1 MTDQENS
8 LWIKLASE
16 LELAG
21 NPSVYKMYSQRLGV
35 QIHEGGVNILCPD
48 GHAVS
53 VVEKAF
59 KKIIDQVMEKAG
71 LIGKKVDFVV
81 GKVDKKGAGDDGKG
95 RDFIKGSL
103 FAQAEAPQDPKK
115 SKGGGQESDFSLTSP
130 TNGNGAVNTAGLS
143 AKYVFENYLMGTNNQ
158 LAYAVAKAVAERPG
172 ETYNPLFIHSGV
184 GLGKTH
190 LMQAVGNKI
199 LSDKPNLK
207 VVYCTGENFTNILV
221 EALQTSKGRGQYTM
235 NKFREKFRTADV
247 LLIDD
252 VQFIAGRDSTQE
264 EFFHT
269 FNALYM
275 NQKQI
280 VLTSDRP
287 PKDFTGLE
295 DRIKSRFGSGMI
307 VDIQPPDLEMRTAIL
322 RNKRDEAGDSIT
334 NEILDYIALNVKTNI
349 RELLGVYIQISA
361 SAKSKGLE
369 VTKDFVI
376 NELGDRLPN
385 QNKKIVNLNQILRA
399 VCGYYSVKMD
409 DIKGTRR
416 TKDLVTPRHM
426 AMYLIYDLTK
436 TPYMTI
442 AQVFSGRDHTSILH
456 GIKKVEEE
464 LKTVGKTKQDVANIL
479 QTVYA

>member
-1 MTDQENS
+1 M
-8 LWIKLASE
+8 WIKLSSE

-21 NPSVYKMYSQRLGV
+21 NPSVYKMYSQRMGV
-35 QIHEGGVNILCPD
+35 EIHKGGINILCPD

-59 KKIIDQVMEKAG
+59 KKLVEEFIKKAG
-71 LIGKKVDFVV
+71 MVGKTVDFVV
-81 GKVDKKGAGDDGKG
+81 GKAEQKDKGDDSRGH
-95 RDFIKGSL
+95 DFSKGSL
-103 FAQAEAPQDPKK
+103 FAQAEAPKSPKK
-115 SKGGGQESDFSLTSP
+115 TESTEYSDSTLSTNTAS
-130 TNGNGAVNTAGLS
+130 NGNGGVNGAGLS
-143 AKYVFENYLMGTNNQ
+143 AKYVFENYLMGSNNQ

-190 LMQAVGNKI
+190 LMQAIGNKI
-199 LSDKPNLK
+199 LSDKPRLK
-207 VVYCTGENFTNILV
+207 VVYVTGENFTNGLV

-235 NKFREKFRTADV
+235 NKFREKFRAADV

-287 PKDFTGLE
+287 PKDFTDLE

-307 VDIQPPDLEMRTAIL
+307 VDIQPPDLDMRTAIL
-322 RNKRDEAGDSIT
+322 RNKRDEAGDAIP
-334 NEILDYIALNVKTNI
+334 NDIIDYIALNVKTNV
-349 RELLGVYIQISA
+349 RELLGAYIQVSA
-361 SAKSKGLE
+361 SAKNKGLE
-369 VTKDFVI
+369 VTKEFVAK
-376 NELGDRLPN
+376 ELGQRIPD
-385 QNKKIVNLNQILRA
+385 QNRKNVNLNQILRA

-409 DIKGTRR
+409 DIKGAKR
-416 TKDLVTPRHM
+416 TKDFVVPRHI

-442 AQVFSGRDHTSILH
+442 AQVFGGRDHTSILH
-456 GIKKVEEE
+456 GIKKVEDE
-464 LKTVGKTKQDVANIL
+464 LKSVAKTKQDVANIL

>member
-8 LWIKLASE
+8 LWIKLSSE

-21 NPSVYKMYSQRLGV
+21 NPSVYKMYAQRMGLRLDDE
-35 QIHEGGVNILCPD
+35 QNELTILCPD

-53 VVEKAF
+53 VIEKAF
-59 KKIIDQVMEKAG
+59 RKIVEEFVKKQEPS
-71 LIGKKVDFVV
+71 LRKVDFSV
-81 GKVDKKGAGDDGKG
+81 GKVEGTTNVDNKSRKKDGQKT
-95 RDFIKGSL
+95 
-103 FAQAEAPQDPKK
+103 EAPL
-115 SKGGGQESDFSLTSP
+115 FSQQNTNQVQSQRSLYTAQ
-130 TNGNGAVNTAGLS
+130 NGNSTEANGAGLS
-143 AKYVFENYLMGTNNQ
+143 PKYVFENYLMGSNNQ

-172 ETYNPLFIHSGV
+172 EAYNPLFIHSGV

-199 LSDKPNLK
+199 LSDRPSLK
-207 VVYCTGENFTNILV
+207 VVYCTGENFTNQLV
-221 EALQTSKGRGQYTM
+221 EALQLSKGRGQYTM
-235 NKFREKFRTADV
+235 NKFREKYRTADV

-252 VQFIAGRDSTQE
+252 VQFIAGRESTQE

-287 PKDFTGLE
+287 PKDFADLE

-307 VDIQPPDLEMRTAIL
+307 VDIQPPDLDMRTAIL
-322 RNKRDEAGDSIT
+322 RNKRDETGDPIP
-334 NEILDYIALNVKTNI
+334 NEAVDYIALTVKTNV
-349 RELLGVYIQISA
+349 RELIGAYIQVSA
-361 SAKSKGLE
+361 SAKSKGID
-369 VTKDFVI
+369 VTKEFVAQ
-376 NELGDRLPN
+376 ELNQRLPETAR
-385 QNKKIVNLNQILRA
+385 KPVNLNQILRA
-399 VCGYYSVKMD
+399 VCTYYSVKMD
-409 DIKGTRR
+409 DIKGAKR
-416 TKDLVTPRHM
+416 TKELVAPRHM

-442 AQVFSGRDHTSILH
+442 AQVFGGRDHTSILH
-456 GIKKVEEE
+456 GIKKIEEE
-464 LKTVGKTKQDVANIL
+464 LKSTAKIKQDVENIV

>member
-8 LWIKLASE
+8 LWIKLSSE
-16 LELAG
+16 LELEG
-21 NPSVYKMYSQRLGV
+21 NPSVYKMYAQRMGL
-35 QIHEGGVNILCPD
+35 QIQKESISIICPD
-48 GHAVS
+48 GHAAS
-53 VVEKAF
+53 VIEKAF
-59 KKIIDQVMEKAG
+59 EKLTVNFIKKSG
-71 LIGKKVDFVV
+71 LSDKKLDFVV
-81 GKVDKKGAGDDGKG
+81 GKVEHKEKGEDAKEGE
-95 RDFIKGSL
+95 DFTKGSL
-103 FAQAEAPQDPKK
+103 FARTEIKASTDISK
-115 SKGGGQESDFSLTSP
+115 SVGLSAT
-130 TNGNGAVNTAGLS
+130 TNGTGANGAGLS
-143 AKYVFENYLMGTNNQ
+143 ARYVFENYLMGSNNQ

-172 ETYNPLFIHSGV
+172 EAYNPLFIHSGV

-207 VVYCTGENFTNILV
+207 VVYCTGENFTNGLV
-221 EALQTSKGRGQYTM
+221 EALQMSKGRGQYTM

-287 PKDFTGLE
+287 PKDFTDLE

-307 VDIQPPDLEMRTAIL
+307 VDIQPPDLDMRIAIL
-322 RNKRDEAGDSIT
+322 RNKRDETGDVIP
-334 NEILDYIALNVKTNI
+334 NDIIDYIALNIKTNI
-349 RELLGVYIQISA
+349 RELLGAYIQIST
-361 SAKSKGLE
+361 SAKSTSAE
-369 VTKDFVI
+369 ITKDFVAKS
-376 NELGDRLPN
+376 LGQIIPD
-385 QNKKIVNLNQILRA
+385 QNKRAVNLNQILRA
-399 VCGYYSVKMD
+399 VCNYYSVKME
-409 DIKGTRR
+409 DIKGPRR
-416 TKDLVTPRHM
+416 TKELVTPRHM

-442 AQVFSGRDHTSILH
+442 AQVFGGRDHTSILH

-464 LKTVGKTKQDVANIL
+464 LKSVTKTKQDISNIV
-479 QTVYA
+479 QNVYTM